1 MKLSMQM
8 TMVAAAIFGSVCLA
22 IAIQGFLEIG
32 DITDPALAADARGY
46 AWFWAF
52 LGAVAVAMAVAAWWM
67 TRAPDDNADS

>member
-32 DITDPALAADARGY
+32 DMTDPVLAADARGY

-52 LGAVAVAMAVAAWWM
+52 LGAVSLLMVVAAWWLM
-67 TRAPDDNADS
+67 RAPGGDADS